1 MSEQDNAT
9 QLYAPNGSHS
19 NLTPEQY
26 ALTRTKEFKAWFG
39 DWENDPDNASKALDA
54 NGEPLI
60 LAHGSPN
67 QFTVFDTDRFS
78 IESAVGAGIYTS
90 TSEDD
95 VSTNY
100 AGGGAD
106 LDNKIGHLT
115 DLLESGS
122 YNGRYGDIDED
133 DLEAAI
139 DDDEYARELAIRTL
153 SQGEEETY
161 ELFINIKKPF
171 ELDPDSTDFIS
182 AEYDSEHYNDMARD
196 DIDRDDY
203 DDEDEYEDALSD
215 RASELP
221 YEDDEPVY
229 EDPRMGALL
238 EAIESVANEG
248 KYHDFDAYLLI
259 EDIKQLE
266 GFNNQQFYD
275 QVIDSLVYATDE
287 NDNLA
292 SHQIF
297 ADIIYE
303 AGFDGVIMDA
313 NHFNRRWNLEGIDK
327 GDKHFIVPDPNQA
340 KSATDNVGTFSRD
353 NDDIRYSIKDNTQ
366 NNPFADFDKAEVE
379 AQLKEITDR
388 YLGKDSYM
396 LAPNGEPTDLTEEQW
411 LQVRT
416 PAFKEWFGDWE
427 NEPENASKAVN
438 EKGEPFPHYHGTG
451 ASFDAF
457 NDDRM
462 IWASSDSILANGYAN
477 IRNYSNPSATTV
489 NVIPLFLNARQVFD
503 ANKLDNAVTLSTY
516 MTEMFRQSDLEASS
530 YTREDRTRLI
540 AEVRMQSVM
549 HGSGVNYPHAPHQFW
564 FAGEAILGQSGKA
577 LLDEVT
583 RNLGFDSIALVEDDT
598 PTLGVFD
605 ANQVKSATNNV
616 GTFSPATN
624 DMRFSIKANIDGA
637 PKFDVESDKV
647 QNEMTAIREQF
658 EGDEN
663 YLKAP
668 DGTDSKLTERL
679 WLLTRTDSFKEWYG
693 DWQAS
698 AANELNLDANGEP
711 RVTYSGTPFVDYT
724 RAEIEAQL
732 IEVQQKYEKKEGYLL
747 APNGK
752 KSNLSEAQWVQVRT
766 DAFKQT
772 FGDWENDPASAT
784 KILDANGEP
793 RVVYHGTND
802 TFDTFDISRVGQ
814 NTENVG
820 FYGAGIYMTT
830 SATDAYQYGKNVGHY
845 FLDAKKVLDV
855 NNFEQSELA
864 DNLYLNKLAPELDLP
879 ANYSLSSYLAE
890 QKEIAGMFSISTSD
904 GRLRG
909 TTDIDV
915 YVGDTYVDSTRNVS
929 ELELEAY
936 RANDFN
942 EVREQLASKAITQK
956 YNPNGSYANLST
968 HYLLRDFGAAEVSQA
983 VKDLGYDGIIGSGT
997 NATDKGDEIV
1007 IFNAN
1012 QIKSATNNIG
1022 KLSPTSDDIRY
1033 SMADTALDSPTLDLN
1048 SEMVQR
1054 QLREVK
1060 AQFEASDEFMKAPNG
1075 KDSNLTEPLW
1085 LLTRTQAFKNWY
1097 GEWDAGADDVNL
1109 DNNGEPK
1116 VMYHGTPFGGFDKFK
1131 ENSPAYFTDDINLAE
1146 RYKNPSASS
1155 IRSYRGGETY
1165 GEVKATFIRSDKVF
1179 DTREEEAAEIFET
1192 QFYRQWGNGAPLSE
1206 RGVPDWTDADDLFEF
1221 IEEEGLDYNTLV
1233 VDEGGIPSENDA
1245 GVQLDGLA
1253 YVITGGNQAL
1263 VLDGQFLPNELKDE
1277 RYSNEIERQMRDVLA
1292 KTENNYG
1299 FMETPRGRD
1308 TKLTQQ
1314 EWLLVRTPAF
1324 KEWYGNWDNSG
1335 VATRGFGVAEP
1346 TVLYVGSN
1354 DENDTLETIL
1364 YSGDPAVAS
1373 TDKSSVLAE
1382 NTQIHSVILNSSEV
1396 FSFTD
1401 ENIEKLRSNGVTG
1414 IPEKVITGFDTS
1426 EMVRT
1431 VGLMD
1436 ETAGSY
1442 LRYVK
1447 RFGLEQGHEEWLARN
1462 ADDYTDKY
1470 QAADSPYNL
1479 QNLAQAVFGEYSE
1492 ESVQALEA
1500 INLPRAIHDVY
1511 SKYMVD
1517 VNFESIATNDEQR
1530 DTVIEVVKELGFDA
1544 IESND
1549 NLLLINPDV
1558 VRGIDNPT
1566 QSFKDYGQRFVE
1578 DANYRQEQ
1586 ANSTKI
1592 LAAQLNEMKAV
1603 LQAGDDYMLAPNGKP
1618 TNLSE
1623 QQWLQ
1628 TRTSEFKAWY
1638 GDWQNT
1644 DDKSKFLLDAN
1655 GEPAVLFHGTP
1666 DARFVEEQGS
1676 FADKG
1681 ANTQNWFAKD
1691 MSVAK
1696 TYSTAKQ
1703 AFDYQNSEPAVLQ
1716 NFVKF
1721 DNPLVVDGN
1730 RRPWREA
1737 QYDAQSNHILDV
1749 ARENGHDGVILS
1761 NVYDEYNT
1769 SAENLGKMTTTYVSF
1784 NNFNV
1789 KSAELNNGAFSPA
1802 TPDIRYS
1809 MSEHTDLDARYLELA
1824 SKYVDGDLTV
1834 EDSLREL
1841 VEAQAKL
1848 EGYSDD
1854 YSYRIS
1860 HQAPTDDDY
1869 HKPLH
1874 NPVEM
1879 YGDDIYSPQAV
1890 QYYGVGNDPQS
1901 RALDIEAV
1909 SIIQSLRDNP
1919 DGMVTMYR
1927 AVPTDAPDTVFN
1939 GDWVSITRGYA
1950 QTHGESHIQG
1960 DFKILEMDV
1969 PAKHLYTDANS
1980 LQEWGFDN
1988 GLPML
1993 RSELRGDQR
2002 SGELV
2007 VHDDNGDI
2015 VPLSRRFSSTAAD
2028 VQYSF
2033 VGRKAE
2039 TVSEQIF
2046 QEVLT
2051 RISQGDDVEQ
2061 VRQDTGWSVGADGY
2075 LRLEI
2080 DDREAVM
2087 TIPESRSPLQRDF
2100 KLSDAFTHEALFKAY
2115 PQLQDYTLTFESHDD
2130 KRVGSAAFAPRRK
2143 NIILY
2148 AHSPSALFDK
2158 SNEEAYKV
2166 AIIHEVQHAI
2176 QHIEGFAIGAN
2187 ISQFGEETHKEFYEK
2202 TTKLDELREQRQQL
2216 IDADPIYQQILK
2228 DTNDF
2233 KDLLRVKYNLPANEH
2248 IDFDVISKVEADTL
2262 TELHTQAFFDTPD
2275 TADAV
2280 DDIDASLSYYQ
2291 STEHTVSPEMQYRNS
2306 AGENEAFNTQDRLHM
2321 TTIERKM
2328 TAPELTERV
2337 PRNEQLIEFEAHRN
2351 GKKMS
2356 LQGDISSY
2364 DTAKTQELREVLSKY
2379 LGEKTLAKLEMQGK
2393 LNLVPDYHVKGA
2405 EGFYTQGSVTLVAE
2419 NLNKSTIIPTL
2430 LHEMGGHAGFQKML
2444 APKQYGRL
2452 MGQFKKLVA
2461 SKDSDALKAK
2471 RLAERDVTNQDDE
2484 YLPYYLTVTADKKST
2499 KLVDRTVSAVKAWA
2513 FDKLGAPIKMNAND
2527 IVALS
2532 ERMIKK
2538 FADAPVNDMKVDK
2551 SKVLFSMADNK
2562 PHQKPYKPM
2571 FIDPKNNI
2579 FKVDESLR
2587 EKFGAGIDALY
2598 DGAEDKVKTKSTP
2611 TLLALDGFG
2620 GYKIDDLPLELDKH
2634 VLDKIIGMAHK
2645 QDKSH
2650 ELSRH
2655 SVKSILDEIADPV
2668 AIVRSEASGGLLF
2681 LTEIQSGGMPVLAAV
2696 HPSRHTTEGQS
2707 NFICSAYGRH
2717 NPENW
2722 LIKQAKKGNL
2732 LYLNRHKNALD
2743 VDMRNMRGVVAG
2755 LKNKPLVPNTLVD
2768 RYHKIGMSKVE
2779 SLNDKAK
2786 KDNIIHAVF
2795 NEVRKEHNITLDD
2808 AVIDRVFDSV
2818 TLTNGIRL
2826 EMRGDNLFINHKQ
2839 VEYEP
2844 APSEPLPSNKADAR
2858 YMTERENSINNRI
2871 SNQIALRD
2879 AIRVDPES
2887 AAVKEHEKQLRR
2899 DIPNDRRLG
2908 DLFRFEG
2915 LSDEEKLGK
2924 LSRAIEHS
2932 EAIYTKAET
2941 KKLKEDGAIF
2951 FAQHQDSVCKL
2962 AGKLISNNEA
2972 SIADAMQV
2980 AQEKL
2985 PHPNSE
2991 NNFIKSS
2998 FSSYDEFKHF
3008 LSDVTPV
3015 FDKYREFKP
3024 MTAHLDGMKTTFEKL
3039 SKTLFISNR
3048 NIDNI
3053 QKQYAPNAYDGIP
3066 MSKDRLFVK
3075 THAMTKAGLF
3085 EQHGGIITDGYNYEP
3100 KDGEFLVV
3108 NKKSKGTLLASE
3120 LTEFHVTAGLQNSV
3134 SIAKTLD
3141 SSDKLENT
3149 VVLDAF
3155 THDNIKD
3162 VVMQIGQ
3169 HNETAKITV
3178 YSDDIELTKALEAS
3192 YPHKGLVVAQSQ
3204 GIAWGDAM
3212 MRLTDRKGIEVACEM
3227 LNKNITN
3234 ETAKSLTRQELL
3246 SSDAPVSRVIDTP
3259 QVDEQNIV
3267 EVELR
3272 QQNTNAFKPR

>member
-1 MSEQDNAT
+1 MSEFDNAT
-9 QLYAPNGSHS
+9 TLYAPNGNVS

-26 ALTRTKEFKAWFG
+26 ALTRTDEFKAWFG
-39 DWENDPDNASKALDA
+39 DWENDPDNASKALDD
-54 NGEPLI
+54 NGEPLV

-78 IESAVGAGIYTS
+78 TESAVGAGIYTS
-90 TSEDD
+90 TSSDD
-95 VSTNY
+95 VATNY

-106 LDNKIGHLT
+106 LDNKIGHLKEM
-115 DLLESGS
+115 LENGS
-122 YNGRYGDIDED
+122 YNGRYGNIDED
-133 DLEAAI
+133 ELEAAI
-139 DDDEYARELAIRTL
+139 DDEDYANELAIRAL
-153 SQGEEETY
+153 SEGEEETY

-171 ELDPDSTDFIS
+171 ELDPESNDFIS
-182 AEYDSEHYNDMARD
+182 AEYDSEHYMELAREEV
-196 DIDRDDY
+196 DRDDY

-238 EAIESVANEG
+238 EAIESVASEG
-248 KYHDFDAYLLI
+248 KYHDFDSGTLI
-259 EDIKQLE
+259 EDIRQL
-266 GFNNQQFYD
+266 GDFNHQQFYD
-275 QVIDSLVYATDE
+275 QVTDSLVYATD
-287 NDNLA
+287 DSDALA

-303 AGFDGVIMDA
+303 AGYDGVVMDA
-313 NHFNRRWNLEGIDK
+313 NHFNRNWRFDGIDE
-327 GDKHFIVPDPNQA
+327 GDRHFIVPDPNQA

-353 NDDIRYSIKDNTQ
+353 NDDIRYSIKDNTA
-366 NNPFADFDKAEVE
+366 NNPFADFDKTEVE
-379 AQLKEITDR
+379 AQLKEITDK
-388 YLGKDSYM
+388 YLGQDNYLKAANG
-396 LAPNGEPTDLTEEQW
+396 APSKLSESQW

-427 NEPENASKAVN
+427 NDTDNASTALDEN
-438 EKGEPFPHYHGTG
+438 GEPQIYYHGTG
-451 ASFDAF
+451 QAFTQFSEQSMVWGADDIVLARGYASGRARMSTRNTATVMPLFMNAKKVFDT
-457 NDDRM
+457 RR
-462 IWASSDSILANGYAN
+462 LAN
-477 IRNYSNPSATTV
+477 TV
-489 NVIPLFLNARQVFD
+489 SVSSY
-503 ANKLDNAVTLSTY
+503 VTEL
-516 MTEMFRQSDLEASS
+516 FRQGDMEKAG
-530 YTREDRTRLI
+530 YTRADINGVTSALKKNG
-540 AEVRMQSVM
+540 ALQ
-549 HGSGVNYPHAPHQFW
+549 GTGVNGIHPPHNFW
-564 FAGEAILGQSGKA
+564 HKGEAIFGKKGKEM
-577 LLDEVT
+577 LDRVT
-583 RNLGFDSIALVEDDT
+583 QKLGFDSISLIEDNVA
-598 PTLGVFD
+598 TLGVFN
-605 ANQVKSATNNV
+605 ANQVKSATTNI
-616 GTFSPATN
+616 GTFSPTSN
-624 DMRFSIKANIDGA
+624 DIRYSIKADINSS
-637 PKFDVESDKV
+637 PKLDADSIKV
-647 QNEMTAIREQF
+647 RDEMAAIKTQF
-658 EGDEN
+658 EGTSD

-668 DGTDSKLTERL
+668 DGSDSKLSERL
-679 WLLTRTDSFKEWYG
+679 WLLARTDSFKEWYG

-698 AANELNLDANGEP
+698 DVTELNLDANGEP
-711 RVTYSGTPFVDYT
+711 NVTYNGTPFVDYT
-724 RAEIEAQL
+724 RAEIEAQ
-732 IEVQQKYEKKEGYLL
+732 ITQVQEKYEKKEGYLL

-752 KSNLSEAQWVQVRT
+752 KSHLNEAQWIQVRT

-784 KILDANGEP
+784 KVLDANGEP
-793 RVVYHGTND
+793 RVVYHGTD
-802 TFDTFDISRVGQ
+802 HTFDGFDVSLAGQ
-814 NTENVG
+814 NTENTG

-830 SATDAYQYGKNVGHY
+830 SAADAYQYGKNVGHY
-845 FLDAKKVLDV
+845 FLDAKKMLDV
-855 NNFEQSELA
+855 NNFEQTELA
-864 DNLYLNKLAPELDLP
+864 SNLYLNNIAPELDLP
-879 ANYSLSSYLAE
+879 ANYSLSDYLAE
-890 QKEIAGMFSISTSD
+890 QKEVAAMFTISTSE
-904 GRLRG
+904 GRLQG
-909 TTDIDV
+909 TYDV
-915 YVGDTYVDSTRNVS
+915 DMYIGDTYVDSTRNVS
-929 ELELEAY
+929 ESSLEAY
-936 RANDFN
+936 RANDFEEMRN
-942 EVREQLASKAITQK
+942 QLASKAITQK
-956 YNPNGSYANLST
+956 YNTNNSYSTLST
-968 HYLLRDFGAAEVSQA
+968 QYLLRDFGAGEVSQA

-1007 IFNAN
+1007 VFNAS
-1012 QIKSATNNIG
+1012 QVKSATNNIG
-1022 KLSPTSDDIRY
+1022 TFSPTSSDIRY
-1033 SMADTALDSPTLDLN
+1033 SMADVAVRTPTLDLN

-1060 AQFEASDEFMKAPNG
+1060 AQFQATDEFMKAPNG
-1075 KDSNLTEPLW
+1075 NDSNLTEPLW
-1085 LLTRTQAFKNWY
+1085 LLARTQAFKNWY
-1097 GEWDAGADDVNL
+1097 GEWDAGADNVNL

-1116 VMYHGTPFGGFDKFK
+1116 VMYHGTPFGGFDAFK
-1131 ENSPAYFTDDINLAE
+1131 ENSPAYFTDDVTLAE

-1179 DTREEEAAEIFET
+1179 DTRDAEAAEIFET

-1233 VDEGGIPSENDA
+1233 VDEGGIPSENEA

-1292 KTENNYG
+1292 ATENKYG
-1299 FMETPRGRD
+1299 FMETPRGRE

-1324 KEWYGNWDNSG
+1324 KAWYGNWDNSG
-1335 VATRGFGVAEP
+1335 VATRGFGISEP

-1354 DENDTLETIL
+1354 NENDTLESIL
-1364 YSGDPAVAS
+1364 YSGEPVPASA
-1373 TDKSSVLAE
+1373 DKSSVLAE
-1382 NTQIHSVILNSSEV
+1382 NTQVHSVILNSSAV
-1396 FSFTD
+1396 FSFND
-1401 ENIEKLRSNGVTG
+1401 ENIEKLRNNGVTG
-1414 IPEKVITGFDTS
+1414 IPEKVVTGFDTS
-1426 EMVRT
+1426 EMATT
-1431 VGLMD
+1431 VGLLD
-1436 ETAGSY
+1436 ETVGSY

-1447 RFGLEQGHEEWLARN
+1447 RFGLEQGHDEWLARN
-1462 ADDYTDKY
+1462 ADDYTEKY
-1470 QAADSPYNL
+1470 QAVDSPYNL
-1479 QNLAQAVFGEYSE
+1479 PNLAQAVFGEYSE
-1492 ESVQALEA
+1492 ANTLAIEA
-1500 INLPRAIHDVY
+1500 IGIPRDIHNVY
-1511 SKYMVD
+1511 SKYTSD
-1517 VNFESIATNDEQR
+1517 VNFESITANDDQR
-1530 DTVIEVVKELGFDA
+1530 EAVVEAIKELGFDA
-1544 IESND
+1544 VQSGEQVI
-1549 NLLLINPDV
+1549 LVNPEV

-1578 DANYRQEQ
+1578 DANYRQAQE
-1586 ANSTKI
+1586 NSTKI
-1592 LAAQLNEMKAV
+1592 LAAQLNEMKSEM
-1603 LQAGDDYMLAPNGKP
+1603 QASDDYMLAPNGKR
-1618 TNLSE
+1618 TNLTE

-1628 TRTSEFKAWY
+1628 TRTNEFKEWY

-1644 DDKSKFLLDAN
+1644 ADKSKFLLDAN
-1655 GEPAVLFHGTP
+1655 GEPAVVFHGTP
-1666 DARFVEEQGS
+1666 DARFVDEQGS
-1676 FADKG
+1676 FADNG
-1681 ANTQNWFAKD
+1681 AKTQNWFAKD
-1691 MSVAK
+1691 ERVAR
-1696 TYSTAKQ
+1696 TYSTLKQ

-1721 DNPLVVDGN
+1721 NNPLVVDGN

-1761 NVYDEYNT
+1761 NVYDEYSTNP
-1769 SAENLGKMTTTYVSF
+1769 ENLGKMTTTYVSF
-1784 NNFNV
+1784 DNFNV

-1809 MSEHTDLDARYLELA
+1809 MSAHTDLDAQYLELA
-1824 SKYVDGDLTV
+1824 SQYVAGDLTM
-1834 EDSLREL
+1834 EDRLREL
-1841 VEAQAKL
+1841 VEEQAKL

-1854 YSYRIS
+1854 YSYRLS

-1869 HKPLH
+1869 HQPLY
-1874 NPVEM
+1874 NPVGM
-1879 YGDDIYSPQAV
+1879 FGDDIYSPQAV
-1890 QYYGVGNDPQS
+1890 QYYGVGSDPQS
-1901 RALDIEAV
+1901 RALDVEAA
-1909 SIIQSLRDNP
+1909 SIIHRVRDNP
-1919 DGMVTMYR
+1919 DAVVTMYR
-1927 AVPTDAPDTVFN
+1927 AVPADAPDTIFN

-1950 QTHGESHIQG
+1950 QTHGESHLHG

-1993 RSELRGDQR
+1993 RSELQGDQR

-2015 VPLSRRFSSTAAD
+2015 VPLSRRFNDTPAS

-2039 TVSEQIF
+2039 TVNEQVF
-2046 QEVLT
+2046 QEVLK
-2051 RISQGDDVEQ
+2051 RIAQGDDVEQ
-2061 VRQDTGWSVGADGY
+2061 VRQDTGWSVGADGH

-2080 DDREAVM
+2080 DDRDAIM

-2100 KLSDAFTHEALFKAY
+2100 KLSDAFTHEGLFKAY
-2115 PQLQDYTLTFESHDD
+2115 PQLQDYTLTFESDND
-2130 KRVGSAAFAPRRK
+2130 KRVGNAAFAPMRK
-2143 NIILY
+2143 SIILY

-2166 AIIHEVQHAI
+2166 AIIHEAQHAI

-2187 ISQFGEETHKEFYEK
+2187 IANFGEETHKEFYEK

-2216 IDADPIYQQILK
+2216 IDADPVYQQILK

-2233 KDLLRVKYNLPANEH
+2233 KDLLRVKYNVPADEH
-2248 IDFDVISKVEADTL
+2248 VDFDVLTKAEANTL
-2262 TELHTQAFFDTPD
+2262 TELHSKAFFDTPD
-2275 TADAV
+2275 TADAI
-2280 DDIDASLSYYQ
+2280 DDINISLSYYE
-2291 STEHTVSPEMQYRNS
+2291 SSEHTVSPEMQYRNS

-2321 TTIERKM
+2321 TMIERKM

-2337 PRNEQLIEFEAHRN
+2337 PRNEQLIEFEGHRKGRKVN
-2351 GKKMS
+2351 
-2356 LQGDISSY
+2356 LQGEISTY

-2379 LGEKTLAKLEMQGK
+2379 LGEKTLNKLEMQGK

-2419 NLNKSTIIPTL
+2419 NLNKATIVPTL

-2461 SKDSDALKAK
+2461 NKDSDALKAK
-2471 RLAERDVTNQDDE
+2471 RLAERDVANQDDE

-2538 FADAPVNDMKVDK
+2538 FADAPAKKEQLDK
-2551 SKVLFSMADNK
+2551 SKVLFSMADTK

-2579 FKVDESLR
+2579 FKVDEAVR
-2587 EKFGAGIDALY
+2587 EKFGVGVDALY
-2598 DGAEDKVKTKSTP
+2598 DGEQSRVKTKSTP

-2634 VLDKIIGMAHK
+2634 VLDKIIGMSHK

-2668 AIVRSEASGGLLF
+2668 AIVRSEASGGLLI

-2707 NFICSAYGRH
+2707 NFICSAYGRQ

-2722 LIKQAKKGNL
+2722 LTQQAKKGNL
-2732 LYLNRHKNALD
+2732 LYINRHKNALD
-2743 VDMRNMRGVVAG
+2743 VDMRNMRGVVAN
-2755 LKNKPLVPNTLVD
+2755 LKDKPLIPNTLVD
-2768 RYHKIGMSKVE
+2768 RYHKISMGRIE
-2779 SLNDKAK
+2779 SLNDKVK

-2795 NEVRKEHNITLDD
+2795 NEVRKEHDLTLDD

-2818 TLTNGIRL
+2818 TLTNGVRL

-2839 VEYEP
+2839 VQYEP
-2844 APSEPLPSNKADAR
+2844 APSEPLASNKADAR
-2858 YMTERENSINNRI
+2858 YMNERENSLNNRI
-2871 SNQIALRD
+2871 SNQVALRA
-2879 AIRVDPES
+2879 AIRVNPNS
-2887 AAVKEHEKQLRR
+2887 AAVKEHEKQLKR
-2899 DIPNDRRLG
+2899 DIPEDKRLG

-2932 EAIYTKAET
+2932 EATYAKAET
-2941 KKLKEDGAIF
+2941 KKLKEDGAVF

-2962 AGKLISNNEA
+2962 AGKLIASNEA

-2980 AQEKL
+2980 AHKKL
-2985 PHPNSE
+2985 PHPNTN

-2998 FSSYDEFKHF
+2998 FSSYDEFKPF
-3008 LSDVTPV
+3008 LADVTPV
-3015 FDKYREFKP
+3015 FDKYRDFKP

-3048 NIDNI
+3048 NVDNI
-3053 QKQYAPNAYDGIP
+3053 QKQYPINSYEGIP

-3075 THAMTKAGLF
+3075 THTMTKAGLF
-3085 EQHGGIITDGYNYEP
+3085 EQHGGIITDGYKYEP
-3100 KDGEFLVV
+3100 KDGEFLMVGRK
-3108 NKKSKGTLLASE
+3108 NKGSLLASE
-3120 LTEFHVTAGLQNSV
+3120 VTNFHVTAGLQNSV
-3134 SIAKTLD
+3134 SIAKMLD
-3141 SSDKLENT
+3141 SSDKLQNT

-3155 THDNIKD
+3155 THDNIKE
-3162 VVMQIGQ
+3162 VVMQIGH
-3169 HNETAKITV
+3169 HNESANITV
-3178 YSDDIELTKALEAS
+3178 YSDEIELTKALEAS

-3212 MRLTDRKGIEVACEM
+3212 MRLTDRKDIDTACQILESNVA
-3227 LNKNITN
+3227 K
-3234 ETAKSLTRQELL
+3234 ETEKSLKRQDIL
-3246 SSDAPVSRVIDTP
+3246 SSDAPVSKVVEKP
-3259 QVDEQNIV
+3259 QVEPQNTV

-3272 QQNTNAFKPR
+3272 QPNNNAFKPR